1 MRRAVAATGFALLA
15 LAGGAWAAECEVVLP
30 VETGLS
36 ASEIDAAREIHRL
49 ELEQD
54 RLLASV
60 RLEIGRATDPAR
72 KADLQRRLAEV
83 ERRIAAGP
91 QRRCPLLDPPAIAYV
106 HEVVAR
112 IEECGTRN
120 FPSLH
125 GRPQYGAARARFAIG
140 MRGELIR
147 SQVVESSGDAPMDA
161 QVLAMIEASAPFGRV
176 PRELR
181 DGDALVFDEL
191 FTFAHQESPSPPAK
205 PRHACRLG
213 RG

>member
-1 MRRAVAATGFALLA
+1 MRRAVAAIALLA
-15 LAGGAWAAECEVVLP
+15 LAAGVRAAECEVLLP

-36 ASEIDAAREIHRL
+36 ASEIDTAREVHRL

-54 RLLASV
+54 RLLASA
-60 RLEIGRATDPAR
+60 RREIGRASDPAR
-72 KADLQRRLAEV
+72 KADLQRRLSEI
-83 ERRIAAGP
+83 ERRVAAGP
-91 QRRCPLLDPPAIAYV
+91 ARVCPLLDPPAIDYV

-140 MRGELIR
+140 MRGQLIR
-147 SQVVESSGDAPMDA
+147 SQVVESSGDATMDA
-161 QVLAMIEASAPFGRV
+161 QVLAMVEASAPFGSV

-181 DGDALVFDEL
+181 GGDALVFDEL
-191 FTFAHQESPSPPAK
+191 FTFAHQDSPSAPAN
-205 PRHACRLG
+205 PRRACRLG
-213 RG
+213 KR